1 MIVDEGIIVSKERMI
16 KMYKWYFSGSQDM
29 VNYVNDILDLEELE
43 GDKFK
48 VFERDDFGYDY
59 RQHGRRIRAEGKL
72 IKPKFVS
79 RLVKWIDFRP
89 KVFVVVSIW

>member
-1 MIVDEGIIVSKERMI
+1 MIVDEGVIVSKERMI

-48 VFERDDFGYDY
+48 VFERDDCGYDY

-79 RLVKWIDFRP
+79 RLVKWIDQRP
-89 KVFVVVSIW
+89 KVFVVVSVW

>member
-1 MIVDEGIIVSKERMI
+1 MIVDEGIVVSKERMI
-16 KMYKWYFSGSQDM
+16 KMYKWYFSGTQNT
-29 VNYVNDILDLEELE
+29 VNYERDISDLEKLE
-43 GDKFK
+43 EDEFK

-89 KVFVVVSIW
+89 KVFVVVSAW